1 MPSRPLWYAPVLAL
15 LALVAL
21 VAYRAGMQAA
31 ELTETEAIAAAA
43 TLYVETGPEGAERS
57 DCTGRPAE
65 APVWIVVTC
74 AREDLAHVYEMDRLG
89 RILHARVRRG
99 PQT

>member
-1 MPSRPLWYAPVLAL
+1 MSRSLWYAPALAL

-21 VAYRAGMQAA
+21 VAYRAGTQAA
-31 ELTETEAIAAAA
+31 ELTETEAIATAA
-43 TLYVETGPEGAERS
+43 TLYAETGPGGAARS
-57 DCTGRPAE
+57 DCTGRPGE